1 MPRRTSRCTGQSYF
15 SDEKN
20 YYCRQH
26 RPGAVCREGDGGHK
40 FVSFSVAYAER
51 KTNETDEQG
60 NPVTVAQWA
69 ECEIYVGPESSAEGL
84 LKLLTKGRFIY
95 AEASDK
101 AEAWIDKDNQLRSRI
116 LYRITNFQV

>member
-1 MPRRTSRCTGQSYF
+1 MPRGRRRSQIRIVQ
-15 SDEKN
+15 
-20 YYCRQH
+20 CR
-26 RPGAVCREGDGGHK
+26 VCRTQD
-40 FVSFSVAYAER
+40 ER
-51 KTNETDEQG
+51 NGRAGE
-60 NPVTVAQWA
+60 PVAQWA